1 MARGRSRPS
10 GFVSL
15 LLLLAGV
22 LLFWMTVPHLGTAAR
37 AATAD
42 GPRGTFTAARLVCAG
57 HSGHTTCEWAGTFRS
72 DDGTVELVGVKLYGS
87 GRDTFEAGRT
97 APAVDVGNAGRVY
110 DPTGSRAWIITVVLV
125 VLAYVL
131 LVVVA
136 RRHLIP
142 PLPPETEVDGGS
154 SPSWDRQ
161 EPPRSAHRSRAP
173 AHAPR
178 RKVRV
183 HQPMIVA
190 LAAAPTAMAMGNT
203 ALLSGSA
210 RKRKLTG
217 AVARNGMT
225 PAMDSSVLSATVTA
239 HAHTNRAAQ
248 TPR

>member
-1 MARGRSRPS
+1 MATGGSRPS

-22 LLFWMTVPHLGTAAR
+22 LLFWMTVPNLGTAAR

-131 LVVVA
+131 LVAVA
-136 RRHLIP
+136 RRHLMP
-142 PLPPETEVDGGS
+142 PASPETKVDGGFLNPCT
-154 SPSWDRQ
+154 SP
-161 EPPRSAHRSRAP
+161 
-173 AHAPR
+173 
-178 RKVRV
+178 
-183 HQPMIVA
+183 
-190 LAAAPTAMAMGNT
+190 AAAVRTHGAD
-203 ALLSGSA
+203 LSGPEA
-210 RKRKLTG
+210 RG
-217 AVARNGMT
+217 
-225 PAMDSSVLSATVTA
+225 
-239 HAHTNRAAQ
+239 
-248 TPR
+248 

>member
-1 MARGRSRPS
+1 MATGGSRPS

-87 GRDTFEAGRT
+87 GPDTLEAGRT

-131 LVVVA
+131 LVAVA
-136 RRHLIP
+136 RRHLMP
-142 PLPPETEVDGGS
+142 PPVPGGEGRR
-154 SPSWDRQ
+154 PHD
-161 EPPRSAHRSRAP
+161 
-173 AHAPR
+173 APR
-178 RKVRV
+178 RVRPRPGPLA
-183 HQPMIVA
+183 QP
-190 LAAAPTAMAMGNT
+190 
-203 ALLSGSA
+203 
-210 RKRKLTG
+210 
-217 AVARNGMT
+217 
-225 PAMDSSVLSATVTA
+225 SSRS
-239 HAHTNRAAQ
+239 
-248 TPR
+248 

>member
-1 MARGRSRPS
+1 MATGGSRPS

-131 LVVVA
+131 LVAVA
-136 RRHLIP
+136 RRHLMP
-142 PLPPETEVDGGS
+142 PA
-154 SPSWDRQ
+154 SPGDEGR
-161 EPPRSAHRSRAP
+161 RTHD
-173 AHAPR
+173 APR
-178 RKVRV
+178 RLLPR
-183 HQPMIVA
+183 PSP
-190 LAAAPTAMAMGNT
+190 LAQSP
-203 ALLSGSA
+203 SRS
-210 RKRKLTG
+210 
-217 AVARNGMT
+217 
-225 PAMDSSVLSATVTA
+225 
-239 HAHTNRAAQ
+239 
-248 TPR
+248 

>member
-1 MARGRSRPS
+1 MATGGSRPS

-87 GRDTFEAGRT
+87 DRDTFEAGRT

-131 LVVVA
+131 LVAVA
-136 RRHLIP
+136 RRHLMP
-142 PLPPETEVDGGS
+142 PA
-154 SPSWDRQ
+154 SPGDEGR
-161 EPPRSAHRSRAP
+161 RTHD
-173 AHAPR
+173 APR
-178 RKVRV
+178 RLLPRPSPLA
-183 HQPMIVA
+183 QP
-190 LAAAPTAMAMGNT
+190 P
-203 ALLSGSA
+203 SRS
-210 RKRKLTG
+210 
-217 AVARNGMT
+217 
-225 PAMDSSVLSATVTA
+225 
-239 HAHTNRAAQ
+239 
-248 TPR
+248 